1 MKKKK
6 SLILVVILLIVLA
19 AFSIT
24 YGSTTNTMAKEDELA
39 ALLKKV
45 GSYEK
50 ENKELRMLQGKEVIA
65 LVNGDIPI
73 YKNEV
78 EYRKGLKEIAYGN
91 RENEFLNSFTEIVRK
106 KILLDFAEK
115 NNIYVSDEEIFDFIK
130 REKEDEDLNKYV
142 KIFCENAGM
151 TLEEY
156 WNEYEYEKVKLLLT
170 LKKLEDFIIEQ
181 GIQKGEIPK
190 MSDKYDENIY
200 QKHIKYVKD
209 FKNNLMERANIQIN
223 QNYKEKLNGFNNEKL
238 FK

>member
-19 AFSIT
+19 AFIIT
-24 YGSTTNTMAKEDELA
+24 YGTMAKEDELA

-50 ENKELRMLQGKEVIA
+50 ENKELRMLQGEEVIA
-65 LVNGDIPI
+65 LVNDDIPI

-78 EYRKGLKEIAYGN
+78 EYRKGLNEIAYGN

-209 FKNNLMERANIQIN
+209 FKNNLMERANIQIKQIIKKN
-223 QNYKEKLNGFNNEKL
+223 
-238 FK
+238 